1 VLCSGRGTYGGGRCH
16 CETGWA
22 GPECD
27 LPSTEFDLPFI
38 TCSIPCGVHGKCVN
52 GRCQCESGYA
62 GASCETC
69 KPIYSSISR
78 CFSLSLHLWIAFGL
92 FTPTSPWP
100 TISWL
105 LMEEFPF
112 STIRRD
118 ITKMR
123 KSDKAKRIT
132 AGRKWKEICW
142 KM

>member
-1 VLCSGRGTYGGGRCH
+1 MEAAAVTAKQ
-16 CETGWA
+16 A
-22 GPECD
+22 GPARNAICLPPNSICPSSLAPSHAECTGNASTD
-27 LPSTEFDLPFI
+27 DASASPATLAPLVKHVSLFTRPSL
-38 TCSIPCGVHGKCVN
+38 VV
-52 GRCQCESGYA
+52 
-62 GASCETC
+62 
-69 KPIYSSISR
+69 
-78 CFSLSLHLWIAFGL
+78 SLSLHLWIAFGL

-132 AGRKWKEICW
+132 ADRKWKEICW